1 MELIEKVK
9 SKREAGAPDPTQ
21 SSEAQATVP
30 LK

>member
-9 SKREAGAPDPTQ
+9 NKREASAPDPSQ
-21 SSEAQATVP
+21 SPETDATVP